1 MTAGRSVRRLSPT
14 LVVAGLGLLVL
25 GALLVM
31 SVLNSAAP
39 PPAATPGGAAFTDAR
54 DGGGVRIA
62 LTVDPAR
69 AGESE
74 FRVRVTRPDG
84 SPVTDARGVQ
94 LTLQYLEH
102 PTGAPILQAA
112 KQDDGS
118 YLVRANSVAIPGRW
132 QLAVQVVGGSADA
145 ASTSFTV
152 LMGPRLLPPV
162 ESTPFPYRIDL
173 RNVGLRTL
181 IGFEVAIGGIAMVL
195 GASWFV
201 RRRPQRRSGVLL
213 GLAGSAFG
221 VYVAFTSV
229 LSPLAPSELFR
240 NPTPGDTSAV
250 ARGRPVFQD
259 NCASCHGPA
268 GRGDGPQA
276 KGLNPPPADL
286 AGGHILSH
294 TDEDLFFWV
303 TNGIDGTAM
312 PAFKDRLTTEKRWD
326 AVNFLRS
333 LTPATQ

>member
-1 MTAGRSVRRLSPT
+1 MTAGRAGRRISPM
-14 LVVAGLGLLVL
+14 LVVIGLALLAL

-39 PPAATPGGAAFTDAR
+39 SPVATPGTTAFTDTR
-54 DGGGVRIA
+54 DAGGVRVA

-74 FRVRVTRPDG
+74 FRVRVTRSDG
-84 SPVTDARGVQ
+84 GAVTDAMGAQ

-102 PTGAPILQAA
+102 PTGSPILQAT

-118 YLVRANSVAIPGRW
+118 YLVRANSIAVPGRW
-132 QLAVQVVGGSADA
+132 QIAVQLVGGAADG
-145 ASTSFTV
+145 ASTSFNV
-152 LMGPRLLPPV
+152 LMGPRSLPPL
-162 ESTPFPYRIDL
+162 ESSPFPYRIDL

-181 IGFEVAIGGIAMVL
+181 IGMEVAIGGIAMVL
-195 GASWFV
+195 GAGWFV
-201 RRRPQRRSGVLL
+201 RRRSQRRSGVLL
-213 GLAGSAFG
+213 GLAGSVFG
-221 VYVAFTSV
+221 MYMAATSV

-240 NPTPGDTSAV
+240 NPTPGDSSSV
-250 ARGRPVFQD
+250 ARGRSVFQE
-259 NCASCHGPA
+259 NCMSCHGPA

-312 PAFKDRLTTEKRWD
+312 PAFKDRLTAQQRWD